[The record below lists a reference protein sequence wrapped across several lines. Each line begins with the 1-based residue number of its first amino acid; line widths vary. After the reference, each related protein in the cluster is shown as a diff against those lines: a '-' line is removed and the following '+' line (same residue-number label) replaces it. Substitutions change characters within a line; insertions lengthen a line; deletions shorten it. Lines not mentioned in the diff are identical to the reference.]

1 VRPRGKDHIP
11 TTRDQILDAAAHV
24 MHTLGMARTT
34 TKEIAQAA
42 GLSEAALY
50 RHFAD
55 KAELFLCVIGERLP
69 QLVAT
74 LRDLPAR
81 VGKRTVRSNL
91 EDVARVALPFYD
103 QTAPMAASLFS
114 EPELLARHQE
124 HLRAKS
130 GTNSGPHHAIDALA
144 NYVRAEQS
152 AGRISQR
159 ADPEAAAA
167 LLVGSCLGRAFLRRF
182 TGDQPGPDADE
193 RFVKAVV
200 RTLMNGLAPDE
211 PRKNHDH

>member
-1 VRPRGKDHIP
+1 VSPRAKDNSL

-24 MHTLGMARTT
+24 MQTIGMGRTT

-55 KAELFLCVIGERLP
+55 KAELVLCVIGERLP

-74 LRDLPAR
+74 LMDLPAR
-81 VGKRTVRSNL
+81 VGRRTVRSNL

-103 QTAPMAASLFS
+103 QTVPMAASLFS

-124 HLRAKS
+124 HLRQKDA
-130 GTNSGPHHAIDALA
+130 GPHRALDLLA
-144 NYVRAEQS
+144 NYVRAEQR
-152 AGRISQR
+152 AGRVTHR
-159 ADPEAAAA
+159 ADAEAAAA
-167 LLVGSCLGRAFLRRF
+167 LVVGACLGRALLRRF
-182 TGDQPGPDADE
+182 TGEQQGPDADE

-200 RTLMNGLAPDE
+200 RTLMNGLSPDE
-211 PRKNHDH
+211 PRKNHEH

>member
-1 VRPRGKDHIP
+1 
-11 TTRDQILDAAAHV
+11 

-34 TKEIAQAA
+34 TREIAQAA

-74 LRDLPAR
+74 LHDLPAR
-81 VGKRTVRSNL
+81 VGRRTVRSNL

-103 QTAPMAASLFS
+103 ETAPMAASFFS

-124 HLRAKS
+124 SLRLKD
-130 GTNSGPHHAIDALA
+130 SGPHRAIDALA
-144 NYVRAEQS
+144 NYIRAEQN
-152 AGRISQR
+152 AGRVSLP
-159 ADPEAAAA
+159 ADPEA
-167 LLVGSCLGRAFLRRF
+167 
-182 TGDQPGPDADE
+182 
-193 RFVKAVV
+193 
-200 RTLMNGLAPDE
+200 
-211 PRKNHDH
+211 

>member
-1 VRPRGKDHIP
+1 VSPRGKDNLL

-34 TKEIAQAA
+34 TREIAQAA

-55 KAELFLCVIGERLP
+55 KAELFLCVIAERLP

-74 LRDLPAR
+74 LKDLPAR
-81 VGKRTVRSNL
+81 VGRRTVRSNL

-103 QTAPMAASLFS
+103 ETAPMAASLFS
-114 EPELLARHQE
+114 EPQLLVRHQE
-124 HLRAKS
+124 RLRLE
-130 GTNSGPHHAIDALA
+130 DAGQHQAVDLLA
-144 NYVRAEQS
+144 NYVRAEQR
-152 AGRISQR
+152 AGRITQR

-167 LLVGSCLGRAFLRRF
+167 LLVGACLGRAFLRRF
-182 TGDQPGPDADE
+182 SGHEHGPEADE

-200 RTLMNGLAPDE
+200 RTLLNGLAPDE
-211 PRKNHDH
+211 PRE

>member
-1 VRPRGKDHIP
+1 MRPRGKDQFP

-24 MHTLGMARTT
+24 MHTLGMGRAT

-55 KAELFLCVIGERLP
+55 KSELFLCVIGERLP

-81 VGKRTVRSNL
+81 VGRRTVRTNL
-91 EDVARVALPFYD
+91 EEVARVALPFYD
-103 QTAPMAASLFS
+103 ETAPMAAALFS

-124 HLRAKS
+124 SLRLH
-130 GTNSGPHHAIDALA
+130 GGDGPHHALDMLA
-144 NYVRAEQS
+144 EYVRAEQR
-152 AGRISQR
+152 AGRISRR
-159 ADPEAAAA
+159 ADPEAAAG
-167 LLVGSCLGRAFLRRF
+167 LLIGACLGRAFLRRF
-182 TGDQPGPDADE
+182 MGHQHGPDSDA
-193 RFVKAVV
+193 RFVKAAV
-200 RTLMNGLAPDE
+200 RTLMHGLSPDE
-211 PRKNHDH
+211 PRKSRQE

>member
-1 VRPRGKDHIP
+1 VTPRAKDTLP

-34 TKEIAQAA
+34 TREIAHAA

-91 EDVARVALPFYD
+91 EDIARVALRFYD
-103 QTAPMAASLFS
+103 ETAPMALSLFS

-124 HLRAKS
+124 HLRGKE
-130 GTNSGPHHAIDALA
+130 GGPHRSIEALA
-144 NYVRAEQS
+144 GYIRAEQHQ
-152 AGRISQR
+152 GRISQR
-159 ADPEAAAA
+159 ADPEAAAS
-167 LLVGSCLGRAFLRRF
+167 LLLGACLGRAFLRRF
-182 TGDQPGPDADE
+182 TGDQQTPDADE
-193 RFVKAVV
+193 RFVKAMV
-200 RTLMNGLAPDE
+200 RTLMNGLSPDE
-211 PRKNHDH
+211 LRKHHDH

>member
-1 VRPRGKDHIP
+1 VSPRGKDNVL

-55 KAELFLCVIGERLP
+55 KGELFLCVIGERLP

-91 EDVARVALPFYD
+91 EDIARVALPFYD
-103 QTAPMAASLFS
+103 ETAPMAASFFS
-114 EPELLARHQE
+114 EPDLLARHQE
-124 HLRAKS
+124 HLRGKD
-130 GTNSGPHHAIDALA
+130 SGPHKAIEALA
-144 NYVRAEQS
+144 NHIRAEQRE
-152 AGRISQR
+152 GRISQR
-159 ADPEAAAA
+159 ADPEAAAT
-167 LLVGSCLGRAFLRRF
+167 LVVGACLGRAFLRRF
-182 TGDQPGPDADE
+182 TGDQHGPDADE
-193 RFVKAVV
+193 RFVKAMV

-211 PRKNHDH
+211 LHKNHDHH

>member
-1 VRPRGKDHIP
+1 VSPREKDNQL

-24 MHTLGMARTT
+24 MHTLGMARAT

-74 LRDLPAR
+74 LRDLPTR
-81 VGKRTVRSNL
+81 VGRRTVRSNL

-103 QTAPMAASLFS
+103 KTAPMAASLFS
-114 EPELLARHQE
+114 EPDLLARHQQ
-124 HLRAKS
+124 HLRLKDD
-130 GTNSGPHHAIDALA
+130 GPHHAIDALA
-144 NYVRAEQS
+144 SYVRAEQR
-152 AGRISQR
+152 AGRINQR
-159 ADPEAAAA
+159 ADPDAAAS
-167 LLVGSCLGRAFLRRF
+167 LVVGACLGRAFLRRF
-182 TGDQPGPDADE
+182 VGEEQGPDADE
-193 RFVKAVV
+193 RFVKAMV
-200 RTLMNGLAPDE
+200 RTLMHGLAPDE
-211 PRKNHDH
+211 PREPV

>member
-1 VRPRGKDHIP
+1 MSPRGKDNIL
-11 TTRDQILDAAAHV
+11 TTRDHILDAAAHL
-24 MHTLGMARTT
+24 MQTIGMGRTT

-74 LRDLPAR
+74 LQDLPSR
-81 VGKRTVRSNL
+81 VGRRTVRTNL

-103 QTAPMAASLFS
+103 QTAPMASALFS

-124 HLRAKS
+124 HLRLKDV
-130 GTNSGPHHAIDALA
+130 SGPHHALDMLA
-144 NYVRAEQS
+144 EYVRAEQR
-152 AGRISQR
+152 AGRIAQR
-159 ADPEAAAA
+159 ADAEAAAG
-167 LLVGSCLGRAFLRRF
+167 LLIGACLGRAFLRRF
-182 TGDQPGPDADE
+182 MGTPHGPQADE
-193 RFVKAVV
+193 RFVKAIV
-200 RTLMNGLAPDE
+200 RTLMHGLAPEE
-211 PRKNHDH
+211 PRKHRAD

>member
-1 VRPRGKDHIP
+1 VSPRGKDNIL

-55 KAELFLCVIGERLP
+55 KSELFLCVIGERLP

-74 LRDLPAR
+74 LKDLPAR
-81 VGKRTVRSNL
+81 VGRRTVRSNL

-103 QTAPMAASLFS
+103 ETAPMAASLFS
-114 EPELLARHQE
+114 EPGLLARHQE
-124 HLRAKS
+124 QLRRKAA
-130 GTNSGPHHAIDALA
+130 GPHHAIDLLA
-144 NYVRAEQS
+144 NYVRAEQR
-152 AGRISQR
+152 AGRITQR
-159 ADPEAAAA
+159 ADPEAAAG
-167 LLVGSCLGRAFLRRF
+167 LLVGACLGRAFLRRF

-193 RFVKAVV
+193 RFIKAAV
-200 RTLMNGLAPDE
+200 RTLMNGLAPDAPHE
-211 PRKNHDH
+211 NHER

>member
-1 VRPRGKDHIP
+1 VSPREKDNP
-11 TTRDQILDAAAHV
+11 LTTRDQILDAAAQV
-24 MHTLGMARTT
+24 MHTLGMGRTT

-69 QLVAT
+69 ELVAT
-74 LRDLPAR
+74 FKDLPAR
-81 VGKRTVRSNL
+81 VGRRTVRANL
-91 EDVARVALPFYD
+91 EDVARVALAFYD
-103 QTAPMAASLFS
+103 KTAPLAASLFS
-114 EPELLARHQE
+114 EPELLARHQA
-124 HLRAKS
+124 HLRAKDA
-130 GTNSGPHHAIDALA
+130 GPHRAIALLA
-144 NYVRAEQS
+144 DYVRAEQR

-167 LLVGSCLGRAFLRRF
+167 LLVGSCFGRAFLRRF
-182 TGDQPGPDADE
+182 SGDVHGSDADE
-193 RFVKAVV
+193 RFVKAAV

-211 PRKNHDH
+211 PRKNHDR

>member
-1 VRPRGKDHIP
+1 MSPRAKGNP
-11 TTRDQILDAAAHV
+11 LTTRDQILDAAAHV
-24 MHTLGMARTT
+24 MHTLGMGRTT

-74 LRDLPAR
+74 LKDLPAR
-81 VGKRTVRSNL
+81 VGRRTVRSNL
-91 EDVARVALPFYD
+91 EDIARVALPFYD

-124 HLRAKS
+124 QLRLKDA
-130 GTNSGPHHAIDALA
+130 GPHHAVDLLA
-144 NYVRAEQS
+144 NYVRAEQR
-152 AGRISQR
+152 AGRVTQR

-167 LLVGSCLGRAFLRRF
+167 LLVGACLGRAFLRRF
-182 TGDQPGPDADE
+182 TGEQQGPDADE

-200 RTLMNGLAPDE
+200 RTLMTGLSPAE
-211 PRKNHDH
+211 RRKNHER

>member
-1 VRPRGKDHIP
+1 MSPRGKDNVQ
-11 TTRDQILDAAAHV
+11 TTREQILDAATHV

-81 VGKRTVRSNL
+81 VGRRTVRANL
-91 EDVARVALPFYD
+91 EDIARVALPFYD
-103 QTAPMAASLFS
+103 ETAPMAAAMFS
-114 EPELLARHQE
+114 EPELLARHQA
-124 HLRAKS
+124 HLRGKAA
-130 GTNSGPHHAIDALA
+130 GPHHAIDLLA
-144 NYVRAEQS
+144 NYIRAEQRD
-152 AGRISQR
+152 GRVTQR
-159 ADPEAAAA
+159 CDPEAAAA
-167 LLVGSCLGRAFLRRF
+167 LLVGACLGRAFLRRF
-182 TGDQPGPDADE
+182 TGDQDSPDADE
-193 RFVKAVV
+193 RFVKAIV
-200 RTLMNGLAPDE
+200 RTLMNGLSPEA
-211 PRKNHDH
+211 PRKPHEH

>member
-1 VRPRGKDHIP
+1 MSPRGKDNML

-34 TKEIAQAA
+34 TREIAQAA

-55 KAELFLCVIGERLP
+55 KGELFLCVIGERLP

-103 QTAPMAASLFS
+103 ETAPMAASFFS
-114 EPELLARHQE
+114 EPELLARHQAG
-124 HLRAKS
+124 LRAKE
-130 GTNSGPHHAIDALA
+130 GGPHKAIDLLA
-144 NYVRAEQS
+144 NYLRAEQRD
-152 AGRISQR
+152 GRVSQR
-159 ADPEAAAA
+159 ADAEAAAS
-167 LLVGSCLGRAFLRRF
+167 LLIGACLGRAFLRRF
-182 TGDQPGPDADE
+182 TGDQPAPDADE

-200 RTLMNGLAPDE
+200 RTLMHGLARDE
-211 PRKNHDH
+211 LHKTHEH